1 MTPEQIQNIFTP
13 FSQVNHRGEILGNG
27 VGLSI
32 CKMICEQLD
41 GTINIESTP
50 GQGTLVMFSMKC
62 NYYESNKNVSLKQI
76 SEQSN
81 ESSIHAPHSNSGVL
95 KRGVNGT
102 STSSFDI
109 EENEPIYES
118 AKELNIK
125 IVKSLS

>member
-81 ESSIHAPHSNSGVL
+81 ESYASHSNRGVL
-95 KRGVNGT
+95 KRGVSGT

-118 AKELNIK
+118 AKELDIK
-125 IVKSLS
+125 AVKSLK